1 MSKKSRRWIV
11 LALVAAAVAA
21 FFGVRYWKARQTA
34 LPEGI
39 ASGNGRI
46 ESKQVDV
53 ASRLPLKVKEV
64 LVAEG
69 DMVKPGQVVAQ
80 MDTVTLEAQLA
91 EARQAVAAAREKV
104 AGARANI
111 VRQQSQI
118 ELARIE
124 KERARKLLAEHAG
137 SQRDYDVR
145 TMALK
150 TSQAG
155 LAEAQAQLQVAQQ
168 QVKVAEANVAT
179 IQSRIT
185 DATLTSPVLGRVLYR
200 LAEPGEVLAAGGKA
214 LTLIDLGDVY
224 MEIFLPSEQA
234 AALKI
239 GAEARFTVDYE
250 PGRVAPGY
258 VSFVSPEAQ
267 FTPKEVETRSEREK
281 LMFRVK
287 IQVPRRL
294 VLHYVERIKTGVR
307 GVGYVKVD
315 SAATWPDWLQKGLIG
330 TPEGPPGRPQSSP
343 PVSALPQSPPPATAT
358 PTSELD

>member
-1 MSKKSRRWIV
+1 MSKKSRRWTIV
-11 LALVAAAVAA
+11 ALVVAAVAA
-21 FFGVRYWKARQTA
+21 FFGYRYWKAKQTA

-39 ASGNGRI
+39 AAGNGRI

-53 ASRLPLKVKEV
+53 ASKLALKVKEV

-80 MDTVTLEAQLA
+80 MDTVTLESQLA
-91 EARQAVAAAREKV
+91 EARQAVAAAREQV
-104 AGARANI
+104 AVAQANI
-111 VRQQSQI
+111 IRRQSEI
-118 ELARIE
+118 DLARIE
-124 KERARKLLAEHAG
+124 KERARKLLAERAG

-145 TMALK
+145 TMTLK

-155 LAEAQAQLQVAQQ
+155 LAEARAQLQVALQ
-168 QVKVAEANVAT
+168 QVKVGEANAT
-179 IQSRIT
+179 TVQSRIT

-214 LTLIDLGDVY
+214 LTLVDLSDVY

-250 PGRVAPGY
+250 PDRVAPGY
-258 VSFVSPEAQ
+258 VSFVAPEAQ

-287 IQVPRRL
+287 IQVPKEL
-294 VLHYVERIKTGVR
+294 VLHYVERVKTGVR
-307 GVGYVKVD
+307 GVGYVKVRD
-315 SAATWPDWLQKGLIG
+315 TAVWPDWLQKNLV
-330 TPEGPPGRPQSSP
+330 TPSSPRAQPAP
-343 PVSALPQSPPPATAT
+343 PVSAAPPAA
-358 PTSELD
+358 PSSMSTSELE

>member
-1 MSKKSRRWIV
+1 MSKQSRRWTIA
-11 LALVAAAVAA
+11 ALVAAVVAA
-21 FFGVRYWKARQTA
+21 FFGYRYWKARQTA

-39 ASGNGRI
+39 AAGNGRI

-53 ASRLPLKVKEV
+53 ASKLPLKVKDV
-64 LVAEG
+64 FVAEG

-80 MDTVTLEAQLA
+80 MDTVTLESQLA
-91 EARQAVAAAREKV
+91 EAQQAVAAAREQIAV
-104 AGARANI
+104 ARASI

-118 ELARIE
+118 ELAQIE

-137 SQRDYDVR
+137 SQRDFDVR

-155 LAEAQAQLQVAQQ
+155 LAEAQATLQVAQQ
-168 QVKVAEANVAT
+168 QVKVGEANAAT

-239 GAEARFTVDYE
+239 GTEARFTVDYE
-250 PGRVAPGY
+250 PNLVAPGY

-287 IQVPRRL
+287 IQVPREL
-294 VLHYVERIKTGVR
+294 VLHYVERVKTGVR
-307 GVGYVKVD
+307 GVGYVKFKD
-315 SAATWPDWLQKGLIG
+315 AAVWPDWLQKNLV
-330 TPEGPPGRPQSSP
+330 TPTSPGRPP
-343 PVSALPQSPPPATAT
+343 PAPPASTNPQSPSPSTS
-358 PTSELD
+358 TSELE

>member
-1 MSKKSRRWIV
+1 MSKKSRRWI
-11 LALVAAAVAA
+11 LIALVAAVVAA
-21 FFGVRYWKARQTA
+21 FFGYRYWNAKQTA

-39 ASGNGRI
+39 AAGNGRI

-53 ASRLPLKVKEV
+53 ASRMPLKVKEV
-64 LVAEG
+64 LVSEG
-69 DMVKPGQVVAQ
+69 DMVKPGQVVVQ
-80 MDTVTLEAQLA
+80 MDPVTLESQLA
-91 EARQAVAAAREKV
+91 EAQQAVAAAREQV
-104 AGARANI
+104 AVARANI
-111 VRQQSQI
+111 VRRQGQI
-118 ELARIE
+118 ELSQIE

-145 TMALK
+145 TMTFK

-155 LAEAQAQLQVAQQ
+155 LAEAQAQLQVALQR
-168 QVKVAEANVAT
+168 VKVGEANVAT
-179 IQSRIT
+179 VQSRLS

-214 LTLIDLGDVY
+214 LTLVDLGDVY

-250 PGRVAPGY
+250 PDLVAPGY
-258 VSFVSPEAQ
+258 VSFVAPEAQ

-287 IQVPRRL
+287 IQVPKEL
-294 VLHYVERIKTGVR
+294 VLHYVERVKTGVR
-307 GVGYVKVD
+307 GVGYVKVRD
-315 SAATWPDWLQKGLIG
+315 TAVWPDRLQKNLV
-330 TPEGPPGRPQSSP
+330 TPSSPGRPQPAPPVPAVPHAPSSP
-343 PVSALPQSPPPATAT
+343 PS
-358 PTSELD
+358 TSELE

>member
-1 MSKKSRRWIV
+1 MSKKSRRWI
-11 LALVAAAVAA
+11 LIALVAAVVAA
-21 FFGVRYWKARQTA
+21 FFGYRYWKAKQTA

-39 ASGNGRI
+39 AAGNGRI

-53 ASRLPLKVKEV
+53 ASRMPLKVKEV
-64 LVAEG
+64 LVSEG
-69 DMVKPGQVVAQ
+69 DMVKPGQVVVQ

-91 EARQAVAAAREKV
+91 ESQQAVAAAREQV
-104 AGARANI
+104 AVARANI
-111 VRQQSQI
+111 VRRQGQI
-118 ELARIE
+118 ELSQIE

-145 TMALK
+145 TMTFK

-155 LAEAQAQLQVAQQ
+155 LAEAQAQLQVALQR
-168 QVKVAEANVAT
+168 VKVGEANVAT
-179 IQSRIT
+179 VQSRLS

-214 LTLIDLGDVY
+214 LTLVDLGDVY

-250 PGRVAPGY
+250 PDLVAPGY
-258 VSFVSPEAQ
+258 VSFVAPEAQ

-287 IQVPRRL
+287 IQVPKEL
-294 VLHYVERIKTGVR
+294 VLHYVERVKTGVR
-307 GVGYVKVD
+307 GVGYVKVRD
-315 SAATWPDWLQKGLIG
+315 TAVWPDRLQKNLV
-330 TPEGPPGRPQSSP
+330 TPSSPGRPQPAPPAPAVPHAPSSP
-343 PVSALPQSPPPATAT
+343 PS
-358 PTSELD
+358 TSELE

>member
-1 MSKKSRRWIV
+1 MSKKSRRWII
-11 LALVAAAVAA
+11 LALVAAAIAA
-21 FFGVRYWKARQTA
+21 FFGVRYWKAKQTA
-34 LPEGI
+34 LPSGI
-39 ASGNGRI
+39 AAGNGRI

-53 ASRLPLKVKEV
+53 ASKLPLKVKEV
-64 LVAEG
+64 FVAEG
-69 DMVKPGQVVAQ
+69 DMVKPGQVLVQ
-80 MDTVTLEAQLA
+80 MDTVTLDSQLA
-91 EARQAVAAAREKV
+91 EARQAVAAAREQMAV
-104 AGARANI
+104 AQANI
-111 VRQQSQI
+111 VRRQSEI

-145 TMALK
+145 TMTLK

-155 LAEAQAQLQVAQQ
+155 RAEAQAQLQVAQQ
-168 QVKVAEANVAT
+168 QVKVGQANVAT

-214 LTLIDLGDVY
+214 LTVVDLGDVY

-239 GAEARFTVDYE
+239 GADARFTVDYE
-250 PGRVAPGY
+250 PNRVAPGY

-287 IQVPRRL
+287 IQVP
-294 VLHYVERIKTGVR
+294 
-307 GVGYVKVD
+307 
-315 SAATWPDWLQKGLIG
+315 
-330 TPEGPPGRPQSSP
+330 
-343 PVSALPQSPPPATAT
+343 
-358 PTSELD
+358 

>member
-1 MSKKSRRWIV
+1 MSKKSRRWTI
-11 LALVAAAVAA
+11 LALVVIAVAA
-21 FFGVRYWKARQTA
+21 FFGYRTWKARQTA

-39 ASGNGRI
+39 AAGNGRI

-53 ASRLPLKVKEV
+53 ASKLALKVKEV
-64 LVAEG
+64 LVSEG

-80 MDTVTLEAQLA
+80 MDTVTLNAQLA
-91 EARQAVAAAREKV
+91 EAQQGVAVAREQMAV
-104 AGARANI
+104 ARANI
-111 VRQQSQI
+111 VRRQSEI

-145 TMALK
+145 TMTLK
-150 TSQAG
+150 TSHAG
-155 LAEAQAQLQVAQQ
+155 LAEAAAQLQVAQQ
-168 QVKVAEANVAT
+168 QVKVGEANVAT

-214 LTLIDLGDVY
+214 LTIIDLGDVY
-224 MEIFLPSEQA
+224 MEIFLPAEQA

-250 PGRVAPGY
+250 PNRVAPGY

-287 IQVPRRL
+287 IQVPKDL
-294 VLHYVERIKTGVR
+294 VLYYVERVKTGVR
-307 GVGYVKVD
+307 GVGYVKVKD
-315 SAATWPDWLQKGLIG
+315 SAVWPDRLQSNLV
-330 TPEGPPGRPQSSP
+330 TPSNPGRPPSAP
-343 PVSALPQSPPPATAT
+343 PVSAIPQSQPPPTS
-358 PTSELD
+358 TSEQE

>member
-1 MSKKSRRWIV
+1 MSKKSRRWTLV
-11 LALVAAAVAA
+11 ALVAAAVAA
-21 FFGVRYWKARQTA
+21 FFGYRYWKAKQTA

-53 ASRLPLKVKEV
+53 ASKLPLKVKQV
-64 LVAEG
+64 FVAEG

-80 MDTVTLEAQLA
+80 MDTVTLESELA
-91 EARQAVAAAREKV
+91 EARQSVAAAREQLAV
-104 AGARANI
+104 AKAGI
-111 VRQQSQI
+111 VRRQSEI

-124 KERARKLLAEHAG
+124 KERALRLLAEHAG
-137 SQRDYDVR
+137 SQREYDVR

-155 LAEAQAQLQVAQQ
+155 FAEAQAQLQVAQQ
-168 QVKVAEANVAT
+168 QVKVGEANVAT

-214 LTLIDLGDVY
+214 LTLVDLGDVY

-239 GAEARFTVDYE
+239 GADARFTVDYE
-250 PGRVAPGY
+250 PNRVAPGY

-287 IQVPRRL
+287 IQVPKEL
-294 VLHYVERIKTGVR
+294 VLHYVERVKTGVR
-307 GVGYVKVD
+307 GVGYVKVND
-315 SAATWPDWLQKGLIG
+315 SAVWPDRLQNNLVA
-330 TPEGPPGRPQSSP
+330 PPPSGRPPTP
-343 PVSALPQSPPPATAT
+343 PVSAIPQSAPAVA
-358 PTSELD
+358 PTSEVE

>member
-1 MSKKSRRWIV
+1 MSKKSRRWTL

-21 FFGVRYWKARQTA
+21 FFGYRIWKAKQTA

-39 ASGNGRI
+39 AAGNGRI

-53 ASRLPLKVKEV
+53 ASRLALKVKEV
-64 LVAEG
+64 FVSEG

-80 MDTVTLEAQLA
+80 MDTITLESQLA
-91 EARQAVAAAREKV
+91 EARQAVAAAREKLAV
-104 AGARANI
+104 AQANI
-111 VRQQSQI
+111 VRRQSEI

-145 TMALK
+145 TMTLK

-155 LAEAQAQLQVAQQ
+155 VAEAQAQLQVAEQQ
-168 QVKVAEANVAT
+168 IKVGQANVAT

-214 LTLIDLGDVY
+214 LTLVDLADVY

-250 PGRVAPGY
+250 PDRVGPGY
-258 VSFVSPEAQ
+258 VSFGSPEAQ

-287 IQVPRRL
+287 IQVPRQL
-294 VLHYVERIKTGVR
+294 VIHYVERIKTGVR
-307 GVGYVKVD
+307 GVGYVKVND
-315 SAATWPDWLQKGLIG
+315 AAAWPDRLQKNLIAV
-330 TPEGPPGRPQSSP
+330 PPPPPPGPQQPSP
-343 PVSALPQSPPPATAT
+343 PVSAIPQSPPASTS
-358 PTSELD
+358 TSEQE

>member
-1 MSKKSRRWIV
+1 MSKKSRRWI
-11 LALVAAAVAA
+11 LIALVAAVVAA
-21 FFGVRYWKARQTA
+21 FFGYRYWNAKQTA

-39 ASGNGRI
+39 AAGNGRI

-53 ASRLPLKVKEV
+53 ASRMPLKVKEV
-64 LVAEG
+64 LVSEG
-69 DMVKPGQVVAQ
+69 DMVKPGQVVVQ
-80 MDTVTLEAQLA
+80 MDTVTLASQLA
-91 EARQAVAAAREKV
+91 EAQQAVAAAREQV
-104 AGARANI
+104 AVARANI
-111 VRQQSQI
+111 VRRQGQI
-118 ELARIE
+118 ELSQIE

-145 TMALK
+145 TMTFK

-155 LAEAQAQLQVAQQ
+155 LAEAQAQLQVALQR
-168 QVKVAEANVAT
+168 VKVGEANVAT
-179 IQSRIT
+179 VQSRLS

-214 LTLIDLGDVY
+214 LTLVDLGDVY

-250 PGRVAPGY
+250 PDLVAPGY
-258 VSFVSPEAQ
+258 VSFVAPEAQ

-287 IQVPRRL
+287 IQVPKEL
-294 VLHYVERIKTGVR
+294 VLHYVERVKTGVR
-307 GVGYVKVD
+307 GVGYVKVRD
-315 SAATWPDWLQKGLIG
+315 TAVWPDRLQKNLV
-330 TPEGPPGRPQSSP
+330 TPSSPGRPQPAPPVPAVPHAPSSP
-343 PVSALPQSPPPATAT
+343 PS
-358 PTSELD
+358 TSELE